1 MFYSFIDS
9 ASHGGDTASFG
20 DNMSQHHQVRNVASE
35 PDLVDN
41 KGAGG
46 GGSAGN
52 GGKGIL
58 IKDVV
63 SENHHQLNR
72 GAAGAP
78 NLIRRAND
86 GDGQSSIS
94 GCNVNDVTDELSSI
108 SNGLNNKMLPASTPI
123 RATMMKI

>member
-35 PDLVDN
+35 SDLVNN
-41 KGAGG
+41 KAGG
-46 GGSAGN
+46 GSGGGN
-52 GGKGIL
+52 GGKSIL
-58 IKDVV
+58 IKDAV
-63 SENHHQLNR
+63 SENQQLSR
-72 GAAGAP
+72 GAGGPP
-78 NLIRRAND
+78 NLIRKGYD

-123 RATMMKI
+123 RASMMKI